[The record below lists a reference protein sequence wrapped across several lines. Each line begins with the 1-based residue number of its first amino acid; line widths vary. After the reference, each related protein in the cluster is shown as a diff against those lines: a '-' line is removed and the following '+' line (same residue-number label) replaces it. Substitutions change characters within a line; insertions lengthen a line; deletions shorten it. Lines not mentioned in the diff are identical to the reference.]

1 MSNKTFTLLVDDYI
15 KLVKFHR
22 LEILPQMI
30 SKKLQNQRQ
39 RKSSPI
45 IIENFPKKEKASF
58 IYGELQCMESQKKI
72 KELIIQ
78 SQNIIKLHKNF
89 FQNLS
94 NLTFLDL
101 SNNSI
106 SKISKKILQL
116 PNIKHLIL
124 NNNLISVI
132 PFYLSELLSL
142 EEIQLENNLIQLIP
156 INIQN
161 FPHLKIL
168 NICSNK
174 LTALPVELGLVKTLE
189 ILLISKNGFTEIP
202 TSLCYLK
209 KLKRIKLEWFEY
221 VHPNIDIDLKDMN
234 LIQSFKLV
242 LKEQLL
248 QSKIYIDFH
257 TFLSKFSQDK
267 LMDESIN
274 TFETE
279 KTECY
284 NNSNY
289 DIFHALNNNYIG
301 IIKSFLKENPD
312 IINSKDQN
320 GKTPLYLSMQPGRR
334 EIYELLLEKINI
346 KKLES
351 ENDSYS
357 ILFRVIRMKNFSL
370 LVKLHNLGISLD
382 KIDEKGNNVFHI
394 LFSVFINNNYDQ
406 CAQIGNYL
414 IEQGLDNYNNKNKDG
429 WAPIHIAAKHANF
442 VCLEWIGFI
451 NKILEKKKKKL
462 IDVNIK
468 GKKNWTALHLVVSSY
483 KYTECIQLLN
493 LGSNVFAKNSDGRSP
508 RYITN
513 NFFLAK
519 MLNMKEND
527 IYSNKIANDSEIK
540 NNINKLKITNEN
552 YYSFKLKN
560 KLTNQN
566 NKNITKDILISNNTK
581 NNDSFIL
588 MEKYEYL
595 KVLSLNDNKDEVQKE
610 CKEILFK
617 IDFSKNNNGI
627 IISDILSIISKYNL
641 TKLIPDLKKLLE
653 KKKNFINSNIFLFRE
668 FNNTIQYLEQ
678 VKSGKINILTKIN
691 IYINSNTN
699 NIVKE
704 NKNSKRGSKNII
716 LKREGTVN
724 EMPSYK
730 IGGDEIT
737 FSNKSIRN
745 KLLNKT
751 SNKKMS
757 NSRDKNNGVNL
768 GKKFSSEMKKLQ
780 EKHLQE
786 SANSVDFELDDT
798 IKNI

>member
-30 SKKLQNQRQ
+30 SKILQNQRQ

-174 LTALPVELGLVKTLE
+174 LTALPVELGLVKT
-189 ILLISKNGFTEIP
+189 
-202 TSLCYLK
+202 
-209 KLKRIKLEWFEY
+209 LKRIKLEWFEY

-414 IEQGLDNYNNKNKDG
+414 IEQGLDNYNSKNKDG

-552 YYSFKLKN
+552 YYSFKSKN

-678 VKSGKINILTKIN
+678 VKNGKINILTKIN

-716 LKREGTVN
+716 LKTVS